1 MLFISVHCNS
11 SPVYTIIL
19 LFSCVTLYLFK
30 LVLITALFSVTFAML
45 LLHCSDFKASY
56 VFVKQL
62 EFDNPYGPEEGA
74 QPLPSSEL
82 N

>member
-1 MLFISVHCNS
+1 
-11 SPVYTIIL
+11 
-19 LFSCVTLYLFK
+19 
-30 LVLITALFSVTFAML
+30 VLITALFSVTFAML